1 MSIPYAEL
9 AKKAKDEVADLE
21 EPFRSI
27 AYQTILQDL
36 IQEGKRAGPIEPKRP
51 ASTRAAAGVEDPV
64 GIFMTNVVDAG
75 PYAKLFA
82 SKGKLVEKSLAVL
95 KIARDQL
102 GIDGLTAPQISEVL
116 TKKFRVSKVH
126 TSNVARDVAKA
137 TEYVH
142 RIAAGEEYKYLLMA
156 AGEQRLQEV
165 VSQIG

>member
-1 MSIPYAEL
+1 MSIPYGEL
-9 AKKAKDEVADLE
+9 AKKAKKEVDDLD

-36 IQEGKRAGPIEPKRP
+36 IQESKRGGPLQQKRP
-51 ASTRAAAGVEDPV
+51 TVTKPAEGAEDPV
-64 GIFMTNVVDAG
+64 AIFMTNVVDAG
-75 PYAKLFA
+75 PYTKLFA
-82 SKGKLVEKSLAVL
+82 AKGKLVEKSVAVL
-95 KIARDQL
+95 KLARDEL

-126 TSNVARDVAKA
+126 SSNVARDLAKA

-142 RIAAGEEYKYLLMA
+142 RILTNEEYKYLLMA

-165 VSQIG
+165 VGQAG